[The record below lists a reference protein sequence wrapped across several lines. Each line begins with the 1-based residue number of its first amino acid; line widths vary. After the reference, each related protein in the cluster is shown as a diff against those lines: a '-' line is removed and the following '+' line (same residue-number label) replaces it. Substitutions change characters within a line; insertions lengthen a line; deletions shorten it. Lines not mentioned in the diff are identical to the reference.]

1 MPRAV
6 FEGSAS
12 AFLFGHRVS
21 SVDDINSDGCSDI
34 IIDEIVYDERNGVQ
48 NCISRIFL
56 GSREEISNTSTMG
69 IRRSTTA
76 KCYPRSN
83 GAGDLNGDKIPDMA
97 NVLST
102 INGGLVQL
110 YFSASPFDDVPDATL
125 QAVDYV
131 GDIVAG
137 RDVNGD
143 GKPDLAITEGRDSQS
158 SVHLALANEGGG
170 FAPFIKLVSDVDSK
184 ARVAFL
190 PDVNGDG
197 IDDVLVG
204 SPDDINGN
212 GAGHAALY
220 FGSPGRTFDTQ
231 ADAVWTETGAVRF
244 GASVAM
250 P

>member
-1 MPRAV
+1 
-6 FEGSAS
+6 
-12 AFLFGHRVS
+12 
-21 SVDDINSDGCSDI
+21 
-34 IIDEIVYDERNGVQ
+34 
-48 NCISRIFL
+48 
-56 GSREEISNTSTMG
+56 MG

-83 GAGDLNGDKIPDMA
+83 GAGDLNGDKIPDIA

-110 YFSASPFDDVPDATL
+110 YFSSSPFDDVPDATL

-143 GKPDLAITEGRDSQS
+143 GKPDLAITEGRSSQS

-212 GAGHAALY
+212 GNGHAALY
-220 FGSPGRTFDTQ
+220 FGGPGRTFDTR

-244 GASVAM
+244 GTSVAM